1 MLRLLSCLILH
12 THRISI
18 FLELL
23 DYPVYENIC
32 CSGICV
38 TYLIFSS
45 HIINAVSKDTQ
56 THWLQRGGLKK
67 NSRSNEN
74 LCFGFWLWL
83 VFFLKKKHANK
94 STDIK
99 FWTRERSK
107 GIFQCNNKNP
117 SPTFG
122 IKLQGHNSPDWII
135 SLLLGSHDLSFPSYN
150 TMIILPFCKG
160 ERTLAYWEH
169 FRGHSAGREE

>member
-12 THRISI
+12 THGISI

-32 CSGICV
+32 CSGMCV

-56 THWLQRGGLKK
+56 THWLQCEGLKET
-67 NSRSNEN
+67 SRSNEN
-74 LCFGFWLWL
+74 LCFGFWLCFGL
-83 VFFLKKKHANK
+83 KKHANK

-135 SLLLGSHDLSFPSYN
+135 SLLLGSRDLSFPSHK

-160 ERTLAYWEH
+160 ERTPAYWEH